1 MILIATVNVYK
12 NIRGVGKVKVITA
25 GNEYVQQNDSSEK
38 IWRYVINDIGE
49 SSLYGERKIF
59 KPISSYQLKWKQVK

>member
-25 GNEYVQQNDSSEK
+25 GNEYVQQNDCNEK

-49 SSLYGERKIF
+49 SSLYGVRKIF
-59 KPISSYQLKWKQVK
+59 KSIPSHTLKWHKIK